1 MNTLNLKTREDA
13 APLLPS
19 DRDLAAQWLRRFEE
33 ALSGGDRARLEDLF
47 VEDCHWRD
55 LVSMTWSIRQFRGR
69 AAIIDELLS
78 RNRSVRAQNFRLAE
92 RRTPPARVS
101 RAGEKVIEAIYGFE
115 TEKGRG
121 YGLIRLPEADPARA
135 WVLLTSLDE
144 LKGFELPLHERRRT
158 GSGFTRNFAA
168 SNWLDEREKEQAYA
182 DREPAALV
190 IGAGQAGLTVAAHLR
205 LLGVDTLIVER
216 TDRVGDVWRNRY
228 HALNLHNETPR
239 NHMPYLPF
247 PPNWPSFLPKD
258 MIALWFET
266 YAQAM
271 ELNVWTGT
279 ELGRGHYDEAEDCWH
294 AVVRRKDGSERLLKP
309 RHLIFA
315 NGLSGRPRHV
325 RLPGQEAFKGTI
337 LHTHEY
343 DNGAAWQG
351 KRAIVIGTGASGH
364 DVAQDLYSR
373 GAAVSIVQRGS
384 TIVTSL
390 EAAHINHAL
399 YKEDFPLEDSDIIAA
414 ANTYPVLIRT
424 YQGNVKK
431 MVELDKDLHAGLT
444 ARGFK
449 HDQGEDNTGH
459 QMRLR
464 RRGGGYYLNVGCSE
478 LIIEGAI
485 GLLQWEDIDR
495 FVEDGALM
503 KDGRVEQA
511 DLIVT
516 ATGYHPPQ
524 ELVRELLGDGIAD
537 RVGPISGI
545 DEDGEIKNLYRPTAQ
560 KGLWF
565 MGGGFAQCR
574 LYSKPLA
581 LQIKAHE
588 EGMAG

>member
-1 MNTLNLKTREDA
+1 MTKLELNPWEDA
-13 APLLPS
+13 PTVTLGEA
-19 DRDLAAQWLRRFEE
+19 DLVSRWLRRFEE
-33 ALSGGDRARLEDLF
+33 ALASLNRAGLAELF
-47 VEDCHWRD
+47 IEDCHWRD
-55 LVSMTWSIRQFRGR
+55 LVSLTWSIGQFRGR
-69 AAIIDELLS
+69 ETIVDRLLA
-78 RNRSVRAQNFRLAE
+78 RADRLRPRDFRIAE
-92 RRTPPARVS
+92 RRTPPTRVT
-101 RAGEKVIEAIYGFE
+101 RAGEKVIEAIYSFE
-115 TEKGRG
+115 TDHGRAI
-121 YGLIRLPEADPARA
+121 GLIRLPEADPSRA
-135 WVLLTSLDE
+135 WMLLTALDE
-144 LKGFELPLHERRRT
+144 LKGFEPPIGERRRT

-168 SNWLDEREKEQAYA
+168 QNWLDERRQEKEYTER
-182 DREPAALV
+182 DPAVLV
-190 IGAGQAGLTVAAHLR
+190 VGAGQAGLTVAAHLR
-205 LLGVDTLIVER
+205 MFGVDTLVIEK

-247 PPNWPSFLPKD
+247 PAHWPSFLPKD

-279 ELGRGHYDEAEDCWH
+279 ELARGRYSETEDCWH
-294 AVVRRKDGSERLLKP
+294 ATVRRKDGTERLLKP
-309 RHLIFA
+309 RHVIFA
-315 NGLSGRPRHV
+315 NGLAGRPRYV

-337 LHTHEY
+337 LHTHQY
-343 DNGAAWQG
+343 DNGEQWKG
-351 KRAIVIGTGASGH
+351 KRALVIGTGASGH

-373 GAAVSIVQRGS
+373 GAAVSILQRGS
-384 TIVTSL
+384 TIITSL

-414 ANTYPVLIRT
+414 ANTYPVLIKT

-431 MVELDKDLHAGLT
+431 MVELDKELHAGLT

-485 GLLQWEDIDR
+485 GLLQWDEIDR
-495 FVEDGALM
+495 FVEDGVLM
-503 KDGRVEQA
+503 KDGRVEKA

-524 ELVRELLGDGIAD
+524 ELVRELLGDEIAD
-537 RVGPISGI
+537 SIGPISGI
-545 DEDGEIKNLYRPTAQ
+545 DDDGEIRNLYRPTAQ
-560 KGLWF
+560 RGLWF

-581 LQIKAHE
+581 LQIKARE
-588 EGMAG
+588 EGMVD

>member
-1 MNTLNLKTREDA
+1 MTKLELKPRDA
-13 APLLPS
+13 LDVAS
-19 DRDLAAQWLRRFEE
+19 SEADLASRWLRRFEE
-33 ALSGGDRARLEDLF
+33 ALTARNRAGLEETF

-55 LVSMTWSIRQFRGR
+55 LVSLSWSIRQFRGR
-69 AAIIDELLS
+69 DTIVDGLLA
-78 RNRSVRAQNFRLAE
+78 RTEHVHPRNFRLAE
-92 RRTPPARVS
+92 KRTPPTRVS
-101 RAGEKVIEAIYGFE
+101 RAGERVIEAIYSFE
-115 TEKGRG
+115 TDKGRG
-121 YGLIRLPEADPARA
+121 SGLIRLPESDPSRA

-144 LKGFELPLHERRRT
+144 LKGFEPPIGEGRRT
-158 GSGFTRNFAA
+158 GSGFARNFAA
-168 SNWLDEREKEQAYA
+168 QNWLDERMHAQGFA
-182 DREPAALV
+182 DREPAVLIV
-190 IGAGQAGLTVAAHLR
+190 GAGQAGLTVAAHLR
-205 LLGVDTLIVER
+205 MFGVDTLLIEK
-216 TDRVGDVWRNRY
+216 TNRVGDVWRRRY

-247 PPNWPSFLPKD
+247 PAHWPSFLPKD

-279 ELGRGHYDEAEDCWH
+279 ELSSGHYDEAEGRWH
-294 AVVRRKDGSERLLKP
+294 ATVRRKDGSERLLKP
-309 RHLIFA
+309 RHLVFA

-325 RLPGQEAFKGTI
+325 KLPGQDAFKGTI

-343 DNGAAWQG
+343 DNGAKWAG
-351 KRAIVIGTGASGH
+351 KRAIVVGTGASGH

-373 GAAVSIVQRGS
+373 GATVSIIQRGS
-384 TIVTSL
+384 TIISSL

-399 YKEDFPLEDSDIIAA
+399 YREDFPLEDSDIIAA
-414 ANTYPVLIRT
+414 ANTYPVLVKT

-431 MVELDKDLHAGLT
+431 MVELDKELHAGLT

-478 LIIEGAI
+478 LIVEGAI
-485 GLLQWEDIDR
+485 DLLQWDDIDR

-503 KDGRVEQA
+503 KDGRVVEA

-524 ELVRELLGDGIAD
+524 ELVRELLGDEIAD

-588 EGMAG
+588 EGMVD